1 MLPDET
7 LPMYMA
13 LSARLPWWDPST
25 RYWAETLLWVR
36 PQVGSGLQAMHLCV
50 NHLPDN
56 LKRPFFHCIM
66 CSFRLSASTVC
77 PWGSVPMQEYL
88 RKLLAH
94 HQCCVFKLN
103 GCIGD
108 KFSCVPTDSPQ
119 QEWQVYLL
127 PLHVSEYFED
137 TFNQETTLFKKP
149 APVLGMVHM
158 WVEIR
163 VSCIGTTWGP
173 KAGSNNASIGEIS
186 VRMERERKWV
196 SGETLFYKCR
206 RKKKNTSCAGYLHP
220 GIWKSPDPLARI
232 VHTFYNLRFYI
243 R

>member
-1 MLPDET
+1 MGISHRIRILDSVPWILFSCIRCLTKHCPCTWHCQQDFLDET
-7 LPMYMA
+7 LPRDTEQRLFCEFA
-13 LSARLPWWDPST
+13 LRWG
-25 RYWAETLLWVR
+25 E
-36 PQVGSGLQAMHLCV
+36 SGLQAMHLCV

-66 CSFRLSASTVC
+66 CSFRPSASAVC

-108 KFSCVPTDSPQ
+108 KFRCVPTDSPQ
-119 QEWQVYLL
+119 QDWQVYLP

-137 TFNQETTLFKKP
+137 TFNQETTLFKKL

-163 VSCIGTTWGP
+163 VSCIGTMWGT
-173 KAGSNNASIGEIS
+173 KGGIKQCIHRWDICQDGARTRASVGRN
-186 VRMERERKWV
+186 VV
-196 SGETLFYKCR
+196 L
-206 RKKKNTSCAGYLHP
+206 
-220 GIWKSPDPLARI
+220 
-232 VHTFYNLRFYI
+232 
-243 R
+243 